1 HPSPPKKRHQ
11 VPNYP
16 AACIKCGGVLS
27 APSGNFSSP
36 NFPGPYP
43 YETECTWLIVV
54 AEGSSVLLSFSHFEL
69 EYHAA
74 CAYDY
79 LQVYNGAAR
88 DRGNLLGT
96 FCGHSTPP
104 PFASAWHVMAVV
116 FRSDRHVAKRGFAA
130 AYRKDACGGQLTG
143 LSGEITSPRY
153 PESYP
158 NDAECRWSIG
168 AAGGP
173 VTLVFA
179 DFQMEG
185 GQGCGFDYVALF
197 DGPTASAPRL
207 GRYCGSARPPRTV
220 SSTQHLLVLFKS
232 DFNIVGRGF
241 KAHFYSGVCS
251 SWWGAGTRGLLG
263 DGGARGGGQA
273 LRYQLMPPSALH
285 GTAMGGNVVFSS
297 IVSGTG
303 GAGPLWPHG
312 LIPTAFEPRL
322 PAGAPKAGRT
332 PCRDLSA
339 SAKAS
344 EFMTFAVFQ
353 DNYI

>member
-1 HPSPPKKRHQ
+1 QK
-11 VPNYP
+11 
-16 AACIKCGGVLS
+16 AEGLGIKCGGVLS

-79 LQVYNGAAR
+79 LQVYNGATR

-116 FRSDRHVAKRGFAA
+116 FRSDRHVVGDGR
-130 AYRKDACGGQLTG
+130 YACGGQLMG

-173 VTLVFA
+173 ITLVFA

-197 DGPTASAPRL
+197 DGPTATAPRL
-207 GRYCGSARPPRTV
+207 GRYCGSTRPPRTV
-220 SSTQHLLVLFKS
+220 SSSRHLLVLFKS

-241 KAHFYSGVCS
+241 KRTQS
-251 SWWGAGTRGLLG
+251 
-263 DGGARGGGQA
+263 GGGQEECCA
-273 LRYQLMPPSALH
+273 EICQPPQKPANLWRSLYFRII
-285 GTAMGGNVVFSS
+285 TSELTR
-297 IVSGTG
+297 VSGMIHACPRCRMSLGSMERRSSLSIRGQTWAQRPAHGPAELLARRHRSRG
-303 GAGPLWPHG
+303 G
-312 LIPTAFEPRL
+312 
-322 PAGAPKAGRT
+322 
-332 PCRDLSA
+332 
-339 SAKAS
+339 
-344 EFMTFAVFQ
+344 
-353 DNYI
+353 